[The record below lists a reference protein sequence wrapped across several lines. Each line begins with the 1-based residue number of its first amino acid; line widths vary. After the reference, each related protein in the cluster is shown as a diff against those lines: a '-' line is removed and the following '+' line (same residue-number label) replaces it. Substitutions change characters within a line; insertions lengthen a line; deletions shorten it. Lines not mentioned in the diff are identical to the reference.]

1 MCKTSQDEMLLKDL
15 FSTSC
20 KYMLTCCVEPSTTE
34 TAETQEKDRTT
45 CPRFNNAQCT
55 ILRGKAQFPSLI
67 NDKFVRFWV
76 KK

>member
-34 TAETQEKDRTT
+34 TAETEAGRKIGQLVQDLTMHS
-45 CPRFNNAQCT
+45 AQY
-55 ILRGKAQFPSLI
+55 
-67 NDKFVRFWV
+67 
-76 KK
+76 